1 MSEEKK
7 TSKAAAPEKQKDD
20 SSLPRLAGTLCAIC
34 AVCALLLG
42 GANMLTEDRIYH
54 NQNAKAFEAMA
65 EVLPFAGDYEQVDYA
80 GGETTVESV
89 FKAEGTGYV
98 FQVRPA
104 TSYSGTLAVMVGVN
118 TDGTVSGIQI
128 VESGETSGLGD
139 NAKDPVWREQFV
151 GKSGSVSIDKDG
163 GEITAI
169 SGASFTSRGVC
180 EAVTSA
186 LTAAAELG

>member
-65 EVLPFAGDYEQVDYA
+65 EVLPYAGDYEQVEYT

-89 FKAEGTGYV
+89 FKAEGAGYV

-104 TSYSGTLAVMVGVN
+104 TSYSGTLAVMVGVDTN
-118 TDGTVSGIQI
+118 NAVTGISI

-139 NAKDPVWREQFV
+139 NAKDPAWQAQFA
-151 GKSGSVSIDKDG
+151 GKSGSVSITKDG
-163 GEITAI
+163 GEIEAI